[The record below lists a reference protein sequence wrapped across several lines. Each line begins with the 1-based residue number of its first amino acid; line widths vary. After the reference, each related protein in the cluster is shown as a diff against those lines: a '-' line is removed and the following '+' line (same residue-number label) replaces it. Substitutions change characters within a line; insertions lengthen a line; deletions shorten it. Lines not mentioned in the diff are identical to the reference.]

1 MERSSGAVE
10 VLRGG
15 EQSSGWTGASKNVP
29 APSHCTEWETTTP
42 AIVLR
47 DVKQN
52 IPMTFSIQGCSTQF
66 LSLLFDKRDNHS
78 DNYCSPII
86 LTEGVEPHASDTRR
100 PTHIVVQSRA
110 QRTLLNAT
118 PNPTHTT

>member
-1 MERSSGAVE
+1 MERGSGAVE

-15 EQSSGWTGASKNVP
+15 DQSPGWTTASKNVP
-29 APSHCTEWETTTP
+29 APSHCNEWETATP
-42 AIVLR
+42 TIVLR

-52 IPMTFSIQGCSTQF
+52 ISMTFSIQVSSTQF

-86 LTEGVEPHASDTRR
+86 L
-100 PTHIVVQSRA
+100 
-110 QRTLLNAT
+110 
-118 PNPTHTT
+118 

>member
-1 MERSSGAVE
+1 MERGYGVVE

-15 EQSSGWTGASKNVP
+15 DQSSGWTVASKNVP

-52 IPMTFSIQGCSTQF
+52 IPMTFSILVSSTHI
-66 LSLLFDKRDNHS
+66 LTLLFYKRDNHS

-86 LTEGVEPHASDTRR
+86 LYEGVEPHASDK
-100 PTHIVVQSRA
+100 
-110 QRTLLNAT
+110 
-118 PNPTHTT
+118 